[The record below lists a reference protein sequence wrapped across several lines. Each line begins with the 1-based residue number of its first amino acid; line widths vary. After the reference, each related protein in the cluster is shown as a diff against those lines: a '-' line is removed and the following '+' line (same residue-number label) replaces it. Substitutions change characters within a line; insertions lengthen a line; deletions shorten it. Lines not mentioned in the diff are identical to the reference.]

1 MDKNKAMQEVDKFD
15 AWLKNKIKNVHYAS
29 HSKMSEAY
37 ARVYAN
43 SISLQR
49 KHETTLII

>member
-15 AWLKNKIKNVHYAS
+15 SWLKDKIKNVHYAS

-37 ARVYAN
+37 AKVYAN
-43 SISLQR
+43 SISLQ
-49 KHETTLII
+49 KQHELNLII